1 MLFAHGDVA
10 SVLLCAPNG
19 LSLSKHRDVGAM
31 ANGEVR
37 LLPERA
43 LADYSDFDARD
54 TVYALDP
61 FHQPRVTRTR
71 RYTLNEHI
79 VAPMADART
88 TAAKLSAHFR
98 TALADELRSFVVFGS
113 LPRGEFIPGVSDL
126 NILVLLESLTTPK
139 LVRAAP
145 LLQQWIR
152 QGNTPPC
159 LYSWAEWAGM
169 QDTFAL
175 EIADMNDARE
185 VLWGEDPVAVDA
197 VTYANLRRQTERE
210 IRDTLMHLRLRLM
223 VATSGPTDV
232 GALLLSGFPS
242 FTAYM
247 RAALRLA
254 GEQPGLETR
263 PVIERAAAL
272 FGADPTPFLTCFD
285 ARRTTPDLAVPL
297 TDPMV
302 DRYMAFVS
310 ALLQY
315 VDQLPGD
322 QPRSDAYALSSRGL
336 VSA

>member
-139 LVRAAP
+139 LFGPRHSFNN
-145 LLQQWIR
+145 
-152 QGNTPPC
+152 G
-159 LYSWAEWAGM
+159 SG
-169 QDTFAL
+169 
-175 EIADMNDARE
+175 
-185 VLWGEDPVAVDA
+185 
-197 VTYANLRRQTERE
+197 RE
-210 IRDTLMHLRLRLM
+210 IHRRVCTPGPSGPECRTLSRSRLR
-223 VATSGPTDV
+223 T
-232 GALLLSGFPS
+232 
-242 FTAYM
+242 
-247 RAALRLA
+247 
-254 GEQPGLETR
+254 
-263 PVIERAAAL
+263 
-272 FGADPTPFLTCFD
+272 
-285 ARRTTPDLAVPL
+285 
-297 TDPMV
+297 
-302 DRYMAFVS
+302 
-310 ALLQY
+310 
-315 VDQLPGD
+315 
-322 QPRSDAYALSSRGL
+322 
-336 VSA
+336 